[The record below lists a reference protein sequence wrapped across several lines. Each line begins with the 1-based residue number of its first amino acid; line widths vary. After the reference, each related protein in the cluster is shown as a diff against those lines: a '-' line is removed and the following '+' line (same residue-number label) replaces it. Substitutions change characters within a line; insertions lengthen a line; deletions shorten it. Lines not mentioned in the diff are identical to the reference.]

1 MHTRAHMYFEFIIPI
16 TIIPITINI
25 IIIITL
31 SILIIIV
38 IVIII
43 IIIMIISIVI
53 IDVFGTCCQGS
64 WPMMPASG
72 SDQLWRPVL
81 LACGVNSAG
90 QWWWPVVLP
99 SVAVQFAGLRGNS
112 IARRVHQ

>member
-1 MHTRAHMYFEFIIPI
+1 VVLASGAAQWCCPVCWPTWQIYCAACTLMHTRAHMYFEFIIPI

-43 IIIMIISIVI
+43 IIIIIMIISIVI

-64 WPMMPASG
+64 GPMMPASG
-72 SDQLWRPVL
+72 
-81 LACGVNSAG
+81 AG
-90 QWWWPVVLP
+90 QW
-99 SVAVQFAGLRGNS
+99 
-112 IARRVHQ
+112 